1 MKERFVISTLMD
13 GDRLYYKIYD
23 NKSGEIIKCNVG
35 ELNKTIWKLLG
46 V

>member
-1 MKERFVISTLMD
+1 MPERFSISTIVEEN
-13 GDRLYYKIYD
+13 RLYYKVYD
-23 NKSGEIIKCNVG
+23 NESGKTIECNVG